1 MTVQMRIA
9 AIRLIETIQK
19 HPKAAEAVDISSVIK
34 EMPTKNRKEDGNH

>member
-19 HPKAAEAVDISSVIK
+19 HPYIAEAVGVSSGIK
-34 EMPTKNRKEDGNH
+34 EIPTANRKEAGNH

>member
-19 HPKAAEAVDISSVIK
+19 HPNVAEAVGVASGIK
-34 EMPTKNRKEDGNH
+34 ETPTANKKEVGNH